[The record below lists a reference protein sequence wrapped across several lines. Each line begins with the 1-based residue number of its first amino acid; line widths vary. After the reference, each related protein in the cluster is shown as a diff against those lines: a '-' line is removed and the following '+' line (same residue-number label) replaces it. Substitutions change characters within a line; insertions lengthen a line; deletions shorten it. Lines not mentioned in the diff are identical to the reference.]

1 MTTFLELAQNR
12 YSVRKYSDKPIAP
25 EVMMLI
31 LEVGRIAPTGCNNQP
46 QRIKVITSAEDLAKV
61 DECTHCRFGAP
72 AVLLICYDKNVCW
85 RRKFDGKSC
94 GVSDA
99 CIVTTHL
106 MLQAQDLGLGGCWV
120 MHFDPAKAVELFGL
134 PENVAPVAML
144 PIGYPAEDSA
154 PAPMHGEKFPLEN
167 ILL

>member
-1 MTTFLELAQNR
+1 MAQVLEA
-12 YSVRKYSDKPIAP
+12 
-25 EVMMLI
+25 
-31 LEVGRIAPTGCNNQP
+31 GRIAPTGCNNQP
-46 QRIKVITSAEDLAKV
+46 QRIKVITTAEDLAKV
-61 DECTHCRFGAP
+61 DECTRCRFGAP

-106 MLQAQDLGLGGCWV
+106 MLQCQDLGLGSCWV
-120 MHFDPAKAVELFGL
+120 MHFDPAKAVELFSL
-134 PENVAPVAML
+134 PENVVPVAML
-144 PIGYPAEDSA
+144 PLGYPAEDSV
-154 PAPMHGEKFPLEN
+154 PAPMHGEKFSLEN